1 MIVVIFGIYTLFL
14 ALIWGFFVVAKIH
27 AYKFKD
33 FSPNIEKVT
42 KILAIV
48 LFIIS
53 ILWYIVVYNFKWS
66 FYTVKIEDTNANT
79 VTQENY

>member
-1 MIVVIFGIYTLFL
+1 MIVIIFGIYTLFL
-14 ALIWGFFVVAKIH
+14 ALIWGFFVIAKIH

-33 FSPNIEKVT
+33 FSVNIEKVT
-42 KILAIV
+42 KLLAIT

-53 ILWYIVVYNFKWS
+53 ILWYIVIYNFKWS
-66 FYTVKIEDTNANT
+66 FYTVKIEDTNADT